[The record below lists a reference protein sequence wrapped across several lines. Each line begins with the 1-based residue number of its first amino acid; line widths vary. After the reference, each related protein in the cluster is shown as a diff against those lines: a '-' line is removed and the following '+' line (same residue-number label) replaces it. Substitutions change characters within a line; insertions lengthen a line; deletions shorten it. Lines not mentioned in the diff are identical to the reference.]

1 MGRNIFTTL
10 HKIAKI
16 QFVFVNVFLT
26 SKNMLTEAKK
36 GEKLSNSPINVIKE
50 MDQFVY
56 VSAAIFFL

>member
-26 SKNMLTEAKK
+26 SKNMLTEAK
-36 GEKLSNSPINVIKE
+36 
-50 MDQFVY
+50 
-56 VSAAIFFL
+56 